1 MWERGSGREEGSEWG
16 SERREGG
23 GRECGSET
31 EWERREGGGEREG
44 GRGRVVR
51 GRGEWG
57 REVRAYLYG
66 DVVERVG
73 RVDGEGYE
81 DDVGF

>member
-1 MWERGSGREEGSEWG
+1 MWERGSGREEGSVG
-16 SERREGG
+16 VRRSGREGKG
-23 GRECGSET
+23 E
-31 EWERREGGGEREG
+31 ERGREG

-51 GRGEWG
+51 GTGEWG